1 MNDVT
6 VITASLPDR
15 GRLREDAI
23 QSVASQTMP
32 PSDHLIGI
40 DYQRIGGWRVRN
52 LLVSQVETEWVQILD
67 DDDLLLPNHISTMLD
82 YSGAGADI
90 VYSYADVVGDKSFDL
105 YNRPFDGN
113 LLRTSSIVSHAAF
126 VRTELILDLGGWDN
140 QKGYDWTFWV
150 KALDAGAQFVSVPE
164 KTWIYRLTPEWNHE
178 SRP

>member
-1 MNDVT
+1 
-6 VITASLPDR
+6 
-15 GRLREDAI
+15 
-23 QSVASQTMP
+23 
-32 PSDHLIGI
+32 
-40 DYQRIGGWRVRN
+40 
-52 LLVSQVETEWVQILD
+52 
-67 DDDLLLPNHISTMLD
+67 MLD